1 MAQSSKPT
9 ITVFSGK
16 TATYT
21 SPGYEAPN
29 RVLTFQVVGTIGAGD
44 SVAIQVSVMNPT
56 EGATFE
62 TVYTFDNTTDKVEN
76 IEIGEGCFYRAVFTS
91 ATSASTSLYAK

>member
-1 MAQSSKPT
+1 MTASSKPT

-21 SPGYEAPN
+21 SPAFEAPN
-29 RVLTFQVVGTIGAGD
+29 RVMTFQVVGTLGAGD

-62 TVYTFDNTTDKVEN
+62 TIYTFDSTTDKVEN
-76 IEIGEGCFYRAVFTS
+76 VELGEGCFYKAVFTS
-91 ATSASTSLYAK
+91 ANSNSTSLYSK

>member
-1 MAQSSKPT
+1 MTASSKPT

-21 SPGYEAPN
+21 SPAFEAPN
-29 RVLTFQVVGTIGAGD
+29 RVMTFQVVGTLGAGD
-44 SVAIQVSVMNPT
+44 SVAIQVSVMDPT

-62 TVYTFDNTTDKVEN
+62 TIYTFDNTTDKVEN
-76 IEIGEGCFYRAVFTS
+76 VELGEGCFYRALFTS